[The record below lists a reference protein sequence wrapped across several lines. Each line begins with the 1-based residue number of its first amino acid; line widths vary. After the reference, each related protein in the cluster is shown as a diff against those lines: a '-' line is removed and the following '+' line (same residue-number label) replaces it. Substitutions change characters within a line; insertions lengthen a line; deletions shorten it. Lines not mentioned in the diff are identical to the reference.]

1 MTSTVWTSRSC
12 HEGGSLRQPWLQI
25 SGLHW
30 DRRPFC
36 RIAILHI
43 FELGGSL
50 LTFFGTL
57 GGRVIGAP
65 SILAA
70 DFAEL
75 AEEVRRAER
84 GGAALV
90 HFDVMDNHFVPNLT
104 VGPAVAAS
112 LAAAV
117 DLPIDAGVVS
127 ISVQP
132 EVVTHLHRTLN
143 LIRTGGCEAG
153 VALNP
158 TTSPESIE
166 WALPYVDYINV
177 MSVNPGFGGQDF
189 IPEMVEK
196 VRRLKLMTGVP
207 VEVDGGITAETAPL
221 MVEAG
226 AQVLIAGSAV
236 FKGDPATEM
245 RKIIEAGE
253 AASQH
258 FS

>member
-1 MTSTVWTSRSC
+1 VTY
-12 HEGGSLRQPWLQI
+12 
-25 SGLHW
+25 
-30 DRRPFC
+30 
-36 RIAILHI
+36 
-43 FELGGSL
+43 
-50 LTFFGTL
+50 FGEL
-57 GGRVIGAP
+57 GGRVVGAP

-70 DFAEL
+70 DFANL

-84 GGAALV
+84 GGADLV

-112 LAAAV
+112 LAAAI
-117 DLPIDAGVVS
+117 DLPIDAHLQMTNPDNLIPSFVKAGVAS

-132 EVVTHLHRTLN
+132 EVVTHLHRTLEI
-143 LIRTGGCEAG
+143 IRAGGCEAG

-158 TTSPESIE
+158 TSPPELIQ
-166 WALPYVDYINV
+166 WALPFVDYINV
-177 MSVNPGFGGQDF
+177 MSVNPGFGGQNF

-196 VRRLKLMTGVP
+196 VRRLKDMTDVP
-207 VEVDGGITAETAPL
+207 IEVDGGITVDTAPL

-245 RKIIEAGE
+245 RRIIEAGE
-253 AASQH
+253 APSQR

>member
-1 MTSTVWTSRSC
+1 M
-12 HEGGSLRQPWLQI
+12 
-25 SGLHW
+25 
-30 DRRPFC
+30 
-36 RIAILHI
+36 
-43 FELGGSL
+43 
-50 LTFFGTL
+50 TFFGRL
-57 GGRVIGAP
+57 GDRVVGAP

-70 DFAEL
+70 DFSEL

-84 GGAALV
+84 GGAELV

-117 DLPIDAGVVS
+117 DLPIDAHLQVMNPDNLIPFFIEAGVVS

-132 EVVTHLHRTLN
+132 EVTKHLHRTLD

-158 TTSPESIE
+158 TTPPKFIE
-166 WALPYVDYINV
+166 WALPYVDYVNV

-189 IPEMVEK
+189 IREMVEK
-196 VRRLKLMTGVP
+196 VRRLKGMTDVP
-207 VEVDGGITAETAPL
+207 VEVDGGITVETAPL
-221 MVEAG
+221 MVRAG

-236 FKGDPATEM
+236 FKGDPAAEM
-245 RKIIEAGE
+245 RRIIEAGKG
-253 AASQH
+253 ASQH

>member
-1 MTSTVWTSRSC
+1 M
-12 HEGGSLRQPWLQI
+12 
-25 SGLHW
+25 
-30 DRRPFC
+30 
-36 RIAILHI
+36 
-43 FELGGSL
+43 
-50 LTFFGTL
+50 
-57 GGRVIGAP
+57 IGAP

-75 AEEVRRAER
+75 AAEVRRAQR

-117 DLPIDAGVVS
+117 DLPIDAHLQVTNPDNLIPSFREAGVES

-132 EVVTHLHRTLN
+132 EVVTHLHRTLE
-143 LIRTGGCEAG
+143 LIRAGGCEAG

-158 TTSPESIE
+158 TTPPESIE
-166 WALPYVDYINV
+166 WALPYVDYVNV

-196 VRRLKLMTGVP
+196 VRRLKLMTSVP
-207 VEVDGGITAETAPL
+207 IEVDGGITAETAPL

-245 RKIIEAGE
+245 RKIIAAGE

>member
-1 MTSTVWTSRSC
+1 M
-12 HEGGSLRQPWLQI
+12 
-25 SGLHW
+25 
-30 DRRPFC
+30 
-36 RIAILHI
+36 
-43 FELGGSL
+43 
-50 LTFFGTL
+50 TFFGSL
-57 GGRVIGAP
+57 GGRVVGAP

-84 GGAALV
+84 GGAELV

-117 DLPIDAGVVS
+117 DLPIDAHLQVTNPDNLIPAFIEAGVVG

-132 EVVTHLHRTLN
+132 EVVTHLHRTLGM
-143 LIRTGGCEAG
+143 IRAGGCEAG

-158 TTSPESIE
+158 TTPPGQIE

-177 MSVNPGFGGQDF
+177 MSVNPGFGGQAF

-196 VRRLKLMTGVP
+196 VRHLKGMTEVP
-207 VEVDGGITAETAPL
+207 IEVDGGITSETAPL
-221 MVEAG
+221 VVEAG
-226 AQVLIAGSAV
+226 AQVLVAGSAV

-245 RKIIEAGE
+245 RRIIEAGQR
-253 AASQH
+253 ASQH

>member
-1 MTSTVWTSRSC
+1 MA
-12 HEGGSLRQPWLQI
+12 LLY
-25 SGLHW
+25 
-30 DRRPFC
+30 
-36 RIAILHI
+36 AY
-43 FELGGSL
+43 ELGGSL

-57 GGRVIGAP
+57 GGGVIGAP

-84 GGAALV
+84 GGATLV

-117 DLPIDAGVVS
+117 DLPIDAHLQVTDPDNLIPSFIEAGVEG

-132 EVVTHLHRTLN
+132 EVVTHLHRTLE
-143 LIRTGGCEAG
+143 LIRAGGCEAG

-166 WALPYVDYINV
+166 WALPYVDFVNV
-177 MSVNPGFGGQDF
+177 MSVNPGFGGQNF

-207 VEVDGGITAETAPL
+207 VEVDGGITVETAPL

-245 RKIIEAGE
+245 RKIIEAGK
-253 AASQH
+253 AAGQR
-258 FS
+258 FT